1 METCSL
7 ALAQP
12 RYAGRMR
19 DPRYWVLVLGAT
31 ALGCASEARSCDLD
45 TDAIMMW
52 ATVNDLGDRVE
63 VEIEFEAAGAEG
75 AALSLCP
82 ERDRLEVNGV
92 EASLVRALGH
102 VYYTVEFDGAS
113 EGDYEIVLE
122 RDDAQSV
129 SVTVELP
136 PSFEILEPSA
146 NSSHSRGASLEIG
159 WDPAWPAGVME
170 LAVEDEIGSECI
182 EALGIAYEVE
192 DIGSYTVA
200 PFMLTGGG
208 EGGSSC
214 DVTLALTRSVIVEH
228 PSELHEGGEIAGFV
242 RRRQPFTSTE

>member
-1 METCSL
+1 ML
-7 ALAQP
+7 
-12 RYAGRMR
+12 
-19 DPRYWVLVLGAT
+19 LGAT
-31 ALGCASEARSCDLD
+31 SVACASEARSCDLD
-45 TDAIMMW
+45 TDALMMW
-52 ATVNDLGDRVE
+52 ATVTDRGDLVE

-75 AALSLCP
+75 AALALCP

-102 VYYTVEFDGAS
+102 VYYTAEFEPDADR
-113 EGDYEIVLE
+113 DYTIALQ
-122 RDDAQSV
+122 RDEWQSV

-146 NSSHSRGASLEIG
+146 NSSHSRGTALDIS
-159 WDPAWPAGVME
+159 WDPPWSAGVME

-182 EALGIAYEVE
+182 EALGIAYDVE
-192 DIGSYTVA
+192 DTGSYTVA
-200 PFMLTGGG
+200 PFMLTSGG
-208 EGGSSC
+208 EGGSC
-214 DVTLALTRSVIVEH
+214 DVTLALTRSVIVDY